1 MPHNPRLCNQARHLQ
16 VSFRTASGLYETQLS
31 RVSLW
36 AQDAQLLVNEGC
48 QTQTMMLP
56 SLPTFRGRLLESVGV
71 GGLRQSVP
79 GGVSATALGPQ
90 HALRMHIHSSEVD
103 LIVES
108 ADSFELGRSL
118 LPGQYIIYRADART
132 EVTGSA
138 SANATGWDEALHSS
152 TKPLLG
158 RAIPD
163 SRRRRRLEHTGPPHG
178 RMADCPVAP
187 EFYTTKLGIIS
198 DWGFTAAAGGRDA
211 ALREIASII
220 SSTNLVYRDQVGIE
234 FQLGTVIINVDGC
247 GDFADT
253 GPNFAPTVPGQR
265 NRCGAALADA
275 YTPVQGHLLSGG
287 ETITVEAQGGPKKML
302 QRMASWLNVAP
313 PCPDCGHWHL
323 LTNCFPP
330 TGTIGIAYW
339 GRTCQTLDGNRG
351 YVSDSGTP
359 CDNTCDVR
367 LPNGNAA
374 AMSFSYSERCGPEED
389 PAACMGPVALTSWWG
404 SKTWRTFAHEVG
416 HLFGADHT
424 FDQGGLMSY
433 NYEHHRFYDDGL
445 VCENVNN
452 ELARPGQTCLVS
464 GESICGDGSLSYGGE
479 EGCDDGNTISGDG
492 CDAACGRECGYTCTE
507 DARRSSTCMTD
518 CGNGMID
525 LISHEEC
532 DDDSRCCSGCRL
544 AVGAL
549 CSGGECCNDDCT
561 LKSARHV
568 CDGGAGWCN
577 SGKCDQSMSLCSRF
591 SFGGASVSLDT
602 NACPVGAASPND
614 PRGACAMTCRG
625 ADGSCLDTTHFPA
638 TRFDLSLYLPEGTHC
653 THPSGASGTCK
664 VTSEGSQRAC
674 VVAQGT
680 ACGNGLIDDREEC
693 DDDSACCDR
702 ATCMFVPGAVCSSGE
717 CCNEDCSF
725 KTASA
730 PCGGGRGYCRRGT
743 CQVWQSL
750 CGYRLDSST
759 VEVDTL
765 TCPIGSA
772 AEGDPDVACSQ
783 HCKFTSGGRIG
794 QCVSGFAYFGASF
807 DVRFIPEGTPC
818 NAQTTG
824 LSPIVQGICRTQGNK
839 RTCMPTTE
847 QCSAAGLSRP
857 SGDSPPPG
865 LLPPPPPPPPSPP
878 PPSPLPSPPPP
889 SPPPPPPPP
898 SPLPPPPPPPPPSPP
913 PPSPLPSPPPPSPTP
928 PPPPPSPL
936 PPPPPPSPL
945 PPPPP
950 PSPLPPTPP
959 PSPLPPPPPPPPSPQ
974 PPPLG
979 WPRPPSPSTPPP
991 SPSTSPPRPPPPPS
1005 PPPPSSSPPPPSPP
1019 PPPPPPPP
1027 PSPSSL
1033 ATLGCWSEPI
1043 PGSSPGPN
1051 DGNRPEFSS
1060 SIEACRGWCTQMAE
1074 CRAIIFRLNRA
1085 CYRLDRYYDSY
1096 YDPTRTA
1103 LQVSNYVAGAACTPS
1118 SLAPPPLPSP
1128 LLPPLPLPL
1137 ASLTAW
1143 GPLGCWSE
1151 PIPGSSPGP
1160 NDGNRP
1166 EFSSSIEACRGWCTQ
1181 MAECRAI
1188 IFRLNR
1194 ACYRLDR
1201 YYESHYDPTRTAL
1214 QVSNYVGCTDARGRM
1229 ST

>member
-1 MPHNPRLCNQARHLQ
+1 MEHGELRLELRLDQVLPNLTFCRRSVEGVDRLRCDELPARHLQ

-614 PRGACAMTCRG
+614 PRGACAMTCRR

-653 THPSGASGTCK
+653 THPSGASGTCI

-807 DVRFIPEGTPC
+807 DD
-818 NAQTTG
+818 
-824 LSPIVQGICRTQGNK
+824 NK

-857 SGDSPPPG
+857 SAIIFRLNRACYRLDRYYDSYYD
-865 LLPPPPPPPPSPP
+865 
-878 PPSPLPSPPPP
+878 
-889 SPPPPPPPP
+889 
-898 SPLPPPPPPPPPSPP
+898 
-913 PPSPLPSPPPPSPTP
+913 PTRTA
-928 PPPPPSPL
+928 L
-936 PPPPPPSPL
+936 
-945 PPPPP
+945 
-950 PSPLPPTPP
+950 
-959 PSPLPPPPPPPPSPQ
+959 Q
-974 PPPLG
+974 
-979 WPRPPSPSTPPP
+979 
-991 SPSTSPPRPPPPPS
+991 
-1005 PPPPSSSPPPPSPP
+1005 
-1019 PPPPPPPP
+1019 
-1027 PSPSSL
+1027 
-1033 ATLGCWSEPI
+1033 
-1043 PGSSPGPN
+1043 
-1051 DGNRPEFSS
+1051 FSS

-1085 CYRLDRYYDSY
+1085 CYRLDRYYESH

-1103 LQVSNYVAGAACTPS
+1103 LQ
-1118 SLAPPPLPSP
+1118 
-1128 LLPPLPLPL
+1128 
-1137 ASLTAW
+1137 
-1143 GPLGCWSE
+1143 